1 MNKQEIAK
9 KLREI
14 ANDPGEYILCIAL
27 ENIAEAVEALDK
39 PDDEIQVGDYAKVTE
54 ENRVFKV
61 CGFTDGS
68 SKVIPA
74 GWLIDEDGFQV
85 NPRYCERYNGAKSV
99 LTKAI

>member
-39 PDDEIQVGDYAKVTE
+39 PEDT
-54 ENRVFKV
+54 
-61 CGFTDGS
+61 
-68 SKVIPA
+68 VIDTTV
-74 GWLIDEDGFQV
+74 I
-85 NPRYCERYNGAKSV
+85 
-99 LTKAI
+99 KAY

>member
-39 PDDEIQVGDYAKVTE
+39 VEDEIQ
-54 ENRVFKV
+54 
-61 CGFTDGS
+61 
-68 SKVIPA
+68 
-74 GWLIDEDGFQV
+74 IDESELSDLLCC
-85 NPRYCERYNGAKSV
+85 P
-99 LTKAI
+99 